1 MAGGGADI
9 LANEISDSLLQ
20 GEEFDLSLPNFSG
33 DAYQLPAT
41 TTDGLY
47 APVVRLKNE
56 DLTTKVVGGTG
67 TFDYFMDA
75 FKAHLKGEFEGG
87 RITGE
92 QYTKAYIALT
102 EGAMANATQFLLG
115 KDQAY
120 WGAVAAQL
128 QARQAEVTLVTARVL
143 LESEKTKLQTLR
155 FEAMSAQASYALN
168 KLRLATESVQFDTA
182 KYQLDQLLPLQK
194 ALSQKQIEQ
203 ATAEI
208 ASIGART
215 AQTTEET
222 KGVVNNNELHP
233 LRKSALEKQIAQQ
246 VAETLNVGKQGI
258 LLDNEAA
265 MQPLKVDML
274 NKQILGVVG
283 QNLMLAKQAENLS
296 NEILLAPLKKQTLEK
311 QIAQQTAET
320 LNVGKQGLLLDN
332 EAAMQTQKVDMLAK
346 QILGVVAQTS
356 MTNKQ
361 IENLQQEVNLGPQ
374 KLALLTK
381 QVANQEAQTAYVG
394 KQSLAI
400 DKELELQPYKKT
412 LMQEQSEAQRAQ
424 TMDTRTDGTP
434 VAGTVGQQKLLYG
447 QQIISYK
454 RDAEM
459 KAVKV
464 FTDAWVTMKTI
475 DEGLAPPTAFSNT
488 NLDQVLGTMKA
499 NNGL

>member
-1 MAGGGADI
+1 MSGGGADL
-9 LANEISDSLLQ
+9 LANQISDSLL
-20 GEEFDLSLPNFSG
+20 ENETFDLTLPDFNG
-33 DAYQLPAT
+33 GEYQLPAPT
-41 TTDGLY
+41 TEGLY
-47 APVVRLKNE
+47 APVERLKNE
-56 DLTTKVVGGTG
+56 DLTTKTVGGTG

-120 WGAVAAQL
+120 WGAVSAQL

-155 FEAMSAQASYALN
+155 FEALSAQANYSLN
-168 KLRLATESVQFDTA
+168 KLRLATESIQYDTA
-182 KYQLDQLLPLQK
+182 KYQLDQILPM
-194 ALSQKQIEQ
+194 QKQLTQSQIDQ
-203 ATAEI
+203 AAAETLGIQGRTALT
-208 ASIGART
+208 AQQVIGAT
-215 AQTTEET
+215 
-222 KGVVNNNELHP
+222 NENDLYP
-233 LRKSALEKQIAQQ
+233 LKKSSLEKQISQQ
-246 VAETLNVGKQGI
+246 I
-258 LLDNEAA
+258 
-265 MQPLKVDML
+265 
-274 NKQILGVVG
+274 
-283 QNLMLAKQAENLS
+283 
-296 NEILLAPLKKQTLEK
+296 
-311 QIAQQTAET
+311 AET

-346 QILGVVAQTS
+346 QILGVSAQTA

-361 IENLQQEVNLGPQ
+361 IENLQQEVNLGPD
-374 KLALLTK
+374 KLALLKK
-381 QVANQEAQTAYVG
+381 QVANQEAQTVYVG
-394 KQSLAI
+394 KQSLSI

-412 LMQEQSEAQRAQ
+412 LMQEQAEAQRAQ

-434 VAGTVGQQKLLYG
+434 IGGSLGQQKLLYG

-475 DEGLAPPTAFSNT
+475 DEGLAPPTAFSNA